1 MTLFWLQIHR
11 RFTDKYLK
19 YRLTKEK
26 LFKGIYAAT
35 CIAKRY
41 QNGTCNKCNN
51 VKQMLTSIK
60 YYYDRNEGETL
71 LA

>member
-19 YRLTKEK
+19 YRLTMEK
-26 LFKGIYAAT
+26 LYKRIYAAI
-35 CIAKRY
+35 CIAKLY
-41 QNGTCNKCNN
+41 QNGTCDKCNN
-51 VKQMLTSIK
+51 CLTNANFHH
-60 YYYDRNEGETL
+60 YDRTL